1 MDAKTRSLITTR
13 DVVEDIDRILS
24 CIGVAVTARP
34 LQTKEMDGVL
44 AILQWSGERL
54 CECSRELA
62 GVIDQLTSAPN

>member
-1 MDAKTRSLITTR
+1 MNVKIRTLTTAR
-13 DVVEDIDRILS
+13 DVVEDIDRVLS

-54 CECSRELA
+54 CECSQELA
-62 GVIDQLTSAPN
+62 GVIDQLASAPN